1 MRRRVPKAVS
11 LCMMAGLMAAGL
23 QGIQAGATETDVQT
37 ELTEETAA
45 EEGSATE
52 DSAEVNIESDTSM
65 AGELAFAKCDEY
77 INVRSAPN
85 TDSDVVAKLYNFD
98 SAMILSQADGWYE
111 IQSGNAYGYVKAE
124 YFATGEEADSIA
136 QGVAYNVA
144 TVQAEEL
151 NIRKDP
157 HEEGGVIGV
166 AYSQDELEVVA
177 YDGDWMKVALGDDV
191 YGYINAYYVTYD
203 TYYPTAETLEE
214 EAARL
219 NADSPEETEA
229 VEDEYTEEVYEETE
243 AVYTEAVYTETEA
256 AYTEPVYTETEA
268 AYTEPAYTETEAV
281 YTEPVYTETETVYTE
296 PAYTET
302 VAVYTE
308 PVYTETEA
316 VYTEPVYTETEAVYT
331 ETEPVYT
338 ETEAVYTETEAVYTE
353 TEASSASDSSA
364 GQQIVD
370 YAMQYVGNP
379 YQWGGTSLTNGA
391 DCSGFT
397 QSVFANSGIDLAR
410 VASDQAS
417 GGTSVSV
424 DELQPG
430 DLLFYGSSSGIDHVA
445 IYAGDG
451 TIVHAANSNSGITT
465 SNAYY
470 SDIVDAKR
478 YW

>member
-23 QGIQAGATETDVQT
+23 QGIQAGATEADVQT

-45 EEGSATE
+45 EGTSETDA
-52 DSAEVNIESDTSM
+52 SAEANIESDTSM
-65 AGELAFAKCDEY
+65 AGELAFARCDEY

-85 TDSDVVAKLYNFD
+85 TDSDVVAKIYNFD
-98 SAMILSQADGWYE
+98 SATILSQSGDWYE

-124 YFATGEEADSIA
+124 YFATGEEASAIA
-136 QGVAYNVA
+136 QEVAYNVA

-157 HEEGGVIGV
+157 HTDGGVIGV

-214 EAARL
+214 EAARM
-219 NADSPEETEA
+219 NADSSEETEA
-229 VEDEYTEEVYEETE
+229 AETMPEEEYTEE
-243 AVYTEAVYTETEA
+243 A
-256 AYTEPVYTETEA
+256 
-268 AYTEPAYTETEAV
+268 
-281 YTEPVYTETETVYTE
+281 
-296 PAYTET
+296 
-302 VAVYTE
+302 
-308 PVYTETEA
+308 
-316 VYTEPVYTETEAVYT
+316 YTETEAVYT

-338 ETEAVYTETEAVYTE
+338 ETEAVYTEPAYTETEAVYTEPVYTETEAVYTEPSYTETEAAYTEPVYTETEAVYTETETTYTEPVYTETEAVYAETEAVYTE
-353 TEASSASDSSA
+353 TEAAASSSGSST
-364 GQQIVD
+364 GQEIVD

-410 VASDQAS
+410 VAADQAN

-424 DELQPG
+424 DDLQPG
-430 DLLFYGSSSGIDHVA
+430 DLVFYSSSSGIDHVA

-465 SNAYY
+465 SSAYY